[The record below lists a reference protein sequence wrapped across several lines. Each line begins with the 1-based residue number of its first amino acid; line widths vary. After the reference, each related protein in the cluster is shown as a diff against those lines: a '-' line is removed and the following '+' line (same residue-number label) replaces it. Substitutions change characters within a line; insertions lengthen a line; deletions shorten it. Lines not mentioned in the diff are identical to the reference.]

1 MHIVIAPNS
10 FKNSLDAT
18 SCAQA
23 INKGLLQSKLNC
35 TCTCFPVG
43 DGGDGTA
50 ALLIKK
56 WKCNRI
62 AVKVHDPLG
71 KLITASFGFIN
82 KNKTA
87 IIEMA
92 DASGMKL
99 LRAEELNPL
108 HVTSFGTGELI
119 KKALNKGAKKII
131 LCIGGSATVDGGTC
145 ILQALGFRFLDGKKK
160 ELKDLPLDLMHLSM
174 IDNTNADKRIYN
186 CEFIILCDVE
196 NVLLGENGAA
206 KIFGPQKGA
215 DKNDVQMLEKALTQF
230 RDVSFKQTDIDMNTI
245 KHGGAAGGVTSG
257 LAVWLNAKPV
267 NGIEY
272 FLDATNFNNTLKNA
286 DLLITGEGSIDEQ
299 TLQGKAPY
307 GVAKRA
313 KEINIFVIGLA
324 GKIPLYKSSELN
336 KWFDV
341 LLPINNEPEIN
352 KAILH
357 TKDNLTRTAK
367 VLGDLIAMNKQ
378 KNKPL

>member
-18 SCAQA
+18 SCAKA
-23 INKGLLQSKLNC
+23 IKDGLLQSNLNC
-35 TCTCFPVG
+35 KCTCFPVG

-62 AVKVHDPLG
+62 VVTVHDPLMRS
-71 KLITASFGFIN
+71 ITASFGFIN

-92 DASGMKL
+92 DASGIKL
-99 LRAEELNPL
+99 LKAEELNPL
-108 HVTSFGTGELI
+108 HATSFGTGELI
-119 KKALNKGAKKII
+119 KKALYKGAKKII
-131 LCIGGSATVDGGTC
+131 LCIGGSVTVDGGAG
-145 ILQALGFRFLDGKKK
+145 ILQALGFRFFNSKKK
-160 ELKDLPLDLMHLSM
+160 ELKDLPLDLIHLAT
-174 IDNTNADKRIYN
+174 IDKANAVKRIYD

-196 NVLLGENGAA
+196 NFLLGENGAA

-215 DKNDVQMLEKALTQF
+215 SAKDVQTLEKVLTKF
-230 RDVSFKQTDIDMNTI
+230 RNITLKQTGIDMNAI
-245 KHGGAAGGVTSG
+245 KHGGAAGGVAAG
-257 LAVWLNAKPV
+257 LNVWLNAKPV

-272 FLDATNFNNTLKNA
+272 FLDVTNFNDVLKDA

-313 KEINIFVIGLA
+313 KQKHISVIGLA
-324 GKIPLYKSSELN
+324 GKIPLHKNNELN

-341 LLPINNEPEIN
+341 LLSINNEPEIN
-352 KAILH
+352 KAILY
-357 TKDNLTRTAK
+357 TKDNLKRTAK
-367 VLGDLIAMNKQ
+367 ALGDLMAINKT
-378 KNKPL
+378 KTSA